1 MEAKDGEFDLSD
13 RWITDYAGNG
23 RGGVATFGEAVMS
36 TGLGETGA
44 ACAKCAAI
52 VDGLVLPTW

>member
-1 MEAKDGEFDLSD
+1 MQ
-13 RWITDYAGNG
+13 G
-23 RGGVATFGEAVMS
+23 RGGKGDGTTFGETVTS

-52 VDGLVLPTW
+52 VDGLVLPTC